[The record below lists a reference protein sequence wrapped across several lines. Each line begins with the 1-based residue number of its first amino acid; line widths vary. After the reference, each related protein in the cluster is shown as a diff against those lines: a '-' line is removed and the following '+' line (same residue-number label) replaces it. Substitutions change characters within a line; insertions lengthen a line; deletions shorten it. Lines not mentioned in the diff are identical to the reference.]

1 MSDMGIPHGATRNK
15 LLNPAQTSM
24 KKNDFEQL
32 VREAILALPEPGRKA
47 LDNVAFVVERVV
59 RRKKAKE
66 VGIKVNEVLFG
77 LYEGIP
83 KIKRGAG
90 YFGVL
95 PDKITI
101 YKKTIEE
108 QVNNKED
115 LARLV
120 RRVVWHEIGHHFG
133 FSEKAI
139 RKLEKKWEKENK
151 V

>member
-1 MSDMGIPHGATRNK
+1 MFAVSKKEFERLIIEAVEALPFSIRKKMENVELTLEEGESAGKNLLGFYCGIP
-15 LLNPAQTSM
+15 QT
-24 KKNDFEQL
+24 
-32 VREAILALPEPGRKA
+32 VRGMSYS
-47 LDNVAFVVERVV
+47 F
-59 RRKKAKE
+59 
-66 VGIKVNEVLFG
+66 
-77 LYEGIP
+77 
-83 KIKRGAG
+83 
-90 YFGVL
+90 VL

-108 QVNNKED
+108 EAQTREE